1 MFRPAGQALKALKWL
16 FKGSGPG
23 DLALRVIPDAGFGIL
38 EAVNTPG
45 DIVDKTV
52 AGLGSATGGVLG
64 GALLGKLGG
73 NNQAVANLL
82 DMGGSIGGDMLG
94 RATAEQ
100 IQKGKDALMGGQG
113 LSAYERAGME
123 YEKAREKQLREQII
137 AELGMPQQTI
147 DPSMVQLGQVA

>member
-1 MFRPAGQALKALKWL
+1 MFRPAGQALKWL

-23 DLALRVIPDAGFGIL
+23 DIALRVIPDAGFGIL

-64 GALLGKLGG
+64 GAALGKLGG

-94 RATAEQ
+94 RSGAEA
-100 IQKGKDALMGGQG
+100 IQRGKDSLMGGQG
-113 LSAYERAGME
+113 LSAYERSGVE
-123 YEKAREKQLREQII
+123 YEEALKQQMREQVF
-137 AELGMPQQTI
+137 AELGMAVPTV
-147 DPSMVQLGQVA
+147 DPTMVQLGQVA

>member
-1 MFRPAGQALKALKWL
+1 MFRPAGQALKWL

-94 RATAEQ
+94 RTAAEQ

-113 LSAYERAGME
+113 LSAYEKAGLE
-123 YEKAREKQLREQII
+123 YEKMREKQLREQIM
-137 AELGMPQQTI
+137 AELGMPQPTI
-147 DPSMVQLGQVA
+147 DPAMVQLGQVA